1 MANKKIRLCEL
12 AIYYDEEC
20 IEAHEYNDLEELS
33 NELKDVLVYFKQYTK
48 IEISIIT
55 KDEYGGDNIN
65 SELLFTITN
74 NRENKGE

>member
-12 AIYYDEEC
+12 IIYYGEEC
-20 IEAHEYNDLEELS
+20 IETHEYNDLEELS
-33 NELKDVLVYFKQYTK
+33 NELKDVLVYYKNYTK
-48 IEISIIT
+48 MEISIIT
-55 KDEYGGDNIN
+55 KDEYGNDNIE